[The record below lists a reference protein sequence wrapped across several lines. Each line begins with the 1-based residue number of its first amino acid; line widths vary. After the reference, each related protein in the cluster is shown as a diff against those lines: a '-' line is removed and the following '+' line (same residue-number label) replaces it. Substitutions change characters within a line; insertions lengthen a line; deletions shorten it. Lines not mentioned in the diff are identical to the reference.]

1 MLEYWRA
8 VRDMEYVVP
17 TDRPLDELIE
27 ELTGALTSPQPELRD
42 ELAYSTLV
50 TWVLNGTL
58 DDRLP
63 DLAAR
68 MTKMLEHEA
77 IQARTFATLILAA
90 VVERDS
96 AADLCD
102 VADVRSWR
110 DAFVTWY
117 TGERDLRG
125 WDPELGWLHAVA
137 HGADTLGAFGCSPRL
152 SAEEAA
158 ELLAVAAVRLVTP
171 NSYLFAQQE
180 DDRLALA
187 VALILCRRDLGEEQ
201 SVGWLSVI
209 DGYFAT
215 GEPGPV
221 PVPASNTMRTL
232 HSLYLHADLGV
243 HYENLTR
250 DLAHAEAVRKA
261 IASLLGK
268 VWPSLPTG

>member
-27 ELTGALTSPQPELRD
+27 ELTGALTSPQAELRD

-58 DDRLP
+58 DDRLT
-63 DLAAR
+63 DLATR
-68 MTKMLEHEA
+68 MTKLLEHEA
-77 IQARTFATLILAA
+77 VQARTFATLILAA

-102 VADVRSWR
+102 VADVRDWR

-125 WDPELGWLHAVA
+125 WDPKLGWLHAVA

-171 NSYLFAQQE
+171 NDYLFAQQE

-201 SVGWLSVI
+201 SVAWLSVI

-250 DLAHAEAVRKA
+250 DLAHSEAVRKA